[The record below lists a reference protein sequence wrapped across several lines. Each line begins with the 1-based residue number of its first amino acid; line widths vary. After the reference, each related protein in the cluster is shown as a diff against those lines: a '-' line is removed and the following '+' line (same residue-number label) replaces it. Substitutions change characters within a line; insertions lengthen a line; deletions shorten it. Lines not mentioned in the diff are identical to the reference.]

1 MSDNKSNEARR
12 TVIKSIAAGGA
23 IVAGKSLPEEW
34 SKPVVDSVFLP
45 AHAQKIATNC

>member
-23 IVAGKSLPEEW
+23 IVAGKSIPEEMNINRL
-34 SKPVVDSVFLP
+34 SGRFYFAYRMTVVGR
-45 AHAQKIATNC
+45 